1 MSLIL
6 IVISIVIINNV
17 ILRNVIAGMSNG
29 KGRLSTV
36 DVLALTSL
44 DQLVFIMRI
53 LFTFLT

>member
-17 ILRNVIAGMSNG
+17 ILSNVIAGMSNG

-36 DVLALTSL
+36 DVLALPSL
-44 DQLVFIMRI
+44 D
-53 LFTFLT
+53 